1 MVENVV
7 GLREVLLEVAQVVS
21 LEAELG
27 VLLVGLPLVV
37 GALLEAQHQ
46 EAILNDAERRQV
58 RYVSTV
64 ILNG

>member
-1 MVENVV
+1 MVENVE
-7 GLREVLLEVAQVVS
+7 GLREALLEVAQVVS

-27 VLLVGLPLVV
+27 ELLVGLPLVV
-37 GALLEAQHQ
+37 VVLEVQLQ

-64 ILNG
+64 ILKG

>member
-1 MVENVV
+1 
-7 GLREVLLEVAQVVS
+7 LLEVAQVVS

-27 VLLVGLPLVV
+27 ELLVGLPLVV
-37 GALLEAQHQ
+37 VVVVLEVQLQ

-64 ILNG
+64 ILKG